1 MEFRDSA
8 TSGLQRLLLR
18 NQTGDS
24 SEADLDRR
32 EDKRYMELIM
42 VLLVVVIVLGITPPI
57 VQSNVIDESGSDPPV
72 N

>member
-1 MEFRDSA
+1 
-8 TSGLQRLLLR
+8 
-18 NQTGDS
+18 
-24 SEADLDRR
+24 
-32 EDKRYMELIM
+32 MELIM

>member
-1 MEFRDSA
+1 MEFRDPA